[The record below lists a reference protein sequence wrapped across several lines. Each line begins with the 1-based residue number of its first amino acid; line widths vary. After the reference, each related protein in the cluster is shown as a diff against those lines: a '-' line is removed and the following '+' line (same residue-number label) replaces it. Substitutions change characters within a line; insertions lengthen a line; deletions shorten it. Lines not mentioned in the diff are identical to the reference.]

1 MERAMPELRS
11 SIQPD
16 LSGQVALVTGGGRGL
31 GKAFAQAL
39 AAAGAA
45 IAVVSRSEEQLADT
59 VATIAARG
67 GQAIAIPADVTN
79 PEAIERMA
87 AMVHQELGPID
98 LLINNA
104 AVMTPLGPTWE
115 VDPDAWWHCMES
127 NVRGPFLCSR
137 AVLPHMV
144 KRGRGR
150 IINVASNGAL
160 RVIPGY
166 SAYGTS
172 KAALIRLTETLAAET
187 KSYGLQ
193 VFAIHPGLVKTAMTE
208 YLAES
213 PEGQKWIPWIRE
225 VFATG
230 RETPLASAVDMVLF
244 LASGRGDCLTGRFL
258 RVTDNLA
265 GMAQQMAQIEQE
277 DWYTLGLRLPPA

>member
-1 MERAMPELRS
+1 MERT
-11 SIQPD
+11 D
-16 LSGQVALVTGGGRGL
+16 LSSQVALVTGGGRGL

-39 AAAGAA
+39 AAAGASV
-45 IAVVSRSEEQLADT
+45 AVVSRSEEQLTET
-59 VATIAARG
+59 VAAITSEG

-79 PEAIERMA
+79 PKAVERMA
-87 AMVHQELGPID
+87 ANVQRELGPVD

-104 AVMTPLGPTWE
+104 AIMTPLGPTWE
-115 VDPDAWWHCMES
+115 VDPEEWWHCIES

-137 AVLPHMV
+137 AVLPQMV
-144 KRGRGR
+144 ARGRGR

-172 KAALIRLTETLAAET
+172 KTALIRLTETLAAET
-187 KSYGLQ
+187 KPFGLQ

-213 PEGQKWIPWIRE
+213 PDGQKWIPWIRQ
-225 VFATG
+225 VFETG
-230 RETPLASAVDMVLF
+230 RDTPLASAVDMVLF

-265 GMAQQMAQIEQE
+265 EMAQQQEQIEQE
-277 DWYTLGLRLPPA
+277 DWYTMGLRLPPT